1 MRNPLVKAENKTPT
15 PSKLPVQPEVEQP
28 GLSRLREAVAN
39 YLEPRLP
46 QRGKL
51 RQDVVAGLTSA
62 IGNVP
67 EGMADSLLVGV
78 NPIYGLYA
86 SIMGPFIGGLFSST
100 QLMMVATTSAT
111 SLAAGQALI
120 NLPAEQRDNV
130 LFLMVIL
137 IGVFQIVFGLLKL
150 GQLTRFVSYSVMTGF
165 LAGLAMLLILSQLP
179 TAAGYAATGSNK
191 LTQAIDLLLHVT
203 EINFISLAF
212 AVLTLILAVMLS
224 RTRLGHFA
232 SIVAIAIPSLLVFFF
247 PLGSVEIV
255 RDISE
260 IPRGFPTP
268 VLPDFSNTL
277 NVVSAAASIALIIIV
292 QAAGVSQSV
301 PNPDGAPRSLS
312 RDIVAQGAAN
322 IASGFFRGLPVGGS
336 LSGTSFGLV
345 AGARTRWALIFTGL
359 WMAVIVLIIP
369 GLVGY
374 IAMPALG
381 ALLVLAGFRSL
392 KPSDISSVWSTG
404 WASRIAALVTFIS
417 TLILPIQLAVGLGV
431 LLSAVLYINK
441 SSTDVSLVQLVKR
454 PDGLIEERN
463 APKELSS
470 DEVTVLD
477 IYGHL
482 FYAGARTL
490 ERLLPVPEG
499 THHPVVVLRM
509 RGYNHFG
516 ATLLDV
522 LSDYAEKLKAVGGR
536 LYLSGMSEAAYDQVV
551 ESGRIR
557 LMGPVHGYEA
567 EPVVWESTTDA
578 VTDARTWLVGQHS
591 KTPAETD
598 AAANKAQPKP

>member
-1 MRNPLVKAENKTPT
+1 MDTT
-15 PSKLPVQPEVEQP
+15 SKLPLEPEVEQP

-39 YLEPRLP
+39 YLEPRVA
-46 QRGKL
+46 QAGKL

-78 NPIYGLYA
+78 NPVYGLYA
-86 SIMGPFIGGLFSST
+86 SLVGPLVGGLFSST
-100 QLMMVATTSAT
+100 QLMMVTTTSAAA
-111 SLAAGQALI
+111 LASGQALI
-120 NLPAEQRDNV
+120 SFAGDERDNA

-165 LAGLAMLLILSQLP
+165 LAGLAILLILSQLP
-179 TAAGYAATGSNK
+179 TAAGYEAAGSNK
-191 LTQAIDLLLHVT
+191 LTQAIDLLLHIAH
-203 EINFISLAF
+203 INVLSLVLA
-212 AVLTLILAVMLS
+212 ALTLILAVILS

-232 SIVAIAIPSLLVFFF
+232 SIVAIAIPSLLVFF
-247 PLGSVEIV
+247 LQLDNVEIV

-268 VLPDFSNTL
+268 VLPDFSEAL
-277 NVVSAAASIALIIIV
+277 NVASGAASIALIILV

-301 PNPDGAPRSLS
+301 PNPNGAPRNIS

-336 LSGTSFGLV
+336 LSGTSFALV
-345 AGARTRWALIFTGL
+345 AGARSRWALIFTGL

-369 GLVGY
+369 GLVGF

-381 ALLVLAGFRSL
+381 ALLILAGFRSL

-404 WASRIAALVTFIS
+404 WGSRIAAIVTFIG

-431 LLSAVLYINK
+431 LLSSLLYINQ
-441 SSTDVSLVQLVKR
+441 SSTDVSLVRLVKR
-454 PDGLIEERN
+454 PDGQIEELK
-463 APKELSS
+463 APKKLSS
-470 DEVTVLD
+470 HEVTVLD

-490 ERLLPVPEG
+490 EQQLPAPEG
-499 THHPVVVLRM
+499 SQSPVVVLRL
-509 RGYNHFG
+509 RGYNSLG

-522 LSDYAEKLKAVGGR
+522 LSDYAEKLQAVGGR
-536 LYLSGMSEAAYDQVV
+536 LYLSGMSEAAYEQVV
-551 ESGRIR
+551 DSGRIE
-557 LMGPVHGYEA
+557 LMGPVHAYEA
-567 EPVVWESTTDA
+567 EPVIWESTSEA
-578 VTDARTWLVGQHS
+578 VTDARTWLVGRRHEPGDS
-591 KTPAETD
+591 EVD
-598 AAANKAQPKP
+598 ASDR

>member
-1 MRNPLVKAENKTPT
+1 MDAT
-15 PSKLPVQPEVEQP
+15 SKLPVQPEVEQP

-39 YLEPRLP
+39 SLEPRLP
-46 QRGKL
+46 HPGRL

-62 IGNVP
+62 LGNVP

-86 SIMGPFIGGLFSST
+86 SLVGPLIGGIFSST

-111 SLAAGQALI
+111 SLAAGQALLH
-120 NLPAEQRDNV
+120 LPAEQRDNV

-137 IGVFQIVFGLLKL
+137 IGVFQVLFGLLKL

-191 LTQAIDLLLHVT
+191 LTQAIDLILHVT
-203 EINFISLAF
+203 EINFLSLAL
-212 AVLTLILAVMLS
+212 AVLTLILAVLLS

-232 SIVAIAIPSLLVFFF
+232 SIVAIAIPSLLVVFFQ
-247 PLGSVEIV
+247 LNSVEIV

-268 VLPDFSNTL
+268 VLPDFSQAL
-277 NVVSAAASIALIIIV
+277 NVASMAASIALIIIV

-301 PNPDGAPRSLS
+301 PNPDGAPRSIS

-336 LSGTSFGLV
+336 LSGTSFALV
-345 AGARTRWALIFTGL
+345 AGASSRWAMIFTGL
-359 WMAVIVLIIP
+359 WMAVIVLLIP
-369 GLVGY
+369 AIVGY

-381 ALLVLAGFRSL
+381 ALLILAGFRSL
-392 KPSDISSVWSTG
+392 KPSDIESVWDTG
-404 WASRIAALVTFIS
+404 WPSRIAAIVTFIG

-454 PDGLIEERN
+454 PDGQIEEHK
-463 APKELSS
+463 APQKLSS
-470 DEVTVLD
+470 HDVMVFD

-490 ERLLPVPEG
+490 ERQLPDPNG
-499 THHPVVVLRM
+499 TESPVVVLRM
-509 RGYNHFG
+509 RGYNELG
-516 ATLLDV
+516 ATMIDV
-522 LSDYAEKLKAVGGR
+522 LSDYAEKLKNVDGR
-536 LYLSGMSEAAYDQVV
+536 LYLSGLSKTAYDQVKRADTL
-551 ESGRIR
+551 E
-557 LMGPVHGYEA
+557 LTGPVHAYGA
-567 EPVVWESTTDA
+567 EPIIWQSTSDA
-578 VTDARTWLVGQHS
+578 ANDARTWLVGQRQQTS
-591 KTPAETD
+591 ASNDTKGNGAG
-598 AAANKAQPKP
+598 

>member
-1 MRNPLVKAENKTPT
+1 MDAT
-15 PSKLPVQPEVEQP
+15 SKLPVQPEIEQP

-39 YLEPRLP
+39 SLEPRLP
-46 QRGKL
+46 HPGKL

-78 NPIYGLYA
+78 SPIYGLYA
-86 SIMGPFIGGLFSST
+86 SLVGPLIGGIFSST

-111 SLAAGQALI
+111 SLAAGQALLH
-120 NLPAEQRDNV
+120 LPAAQRDNV

-137 IGVFQIVFGLLKL
+137 IGVFQVLFGLLKL

-203 EINFISLAF
+203 EINFLSLVL
-212 AVLTLILAVMLS
+212 AVLTLILAVLLS

-232 SIVAIAIPSLLVFFF
+232 SIVAIAIPSLLVLFFQ
-247 PLGSVEIV
+247 LNSVEIV

-260 IPRGFPTP
+260 IPRGFPMP
-268 VLPDFSNTL
+268 VLPDFSQTL
-277 NVVSAAASIALIIIV
+277 NVASMSASIALIIIV

-301 PNPDGAPRSLS
+301 PNPDGAPRSIS
-312 RDIVAQGAAN
+312 RDIMAQGAAN

-336 LSGTSFGLV
+336 LSGTSFALV
-345 AGARTRWALIFTGL
+345 AGASSRWAMIFTGL
-359 WMAVIVLIIP
+359 WMAVIVLLIP
-369 GLVGY
+369 ALVGY

-381 ALLVLAGFRSL
+381 ALLILAGFRSL
-392 KPSDISSVWSTG
+392 KPSDIESVWDTG
-404 WASRIAALVTFIS
+404 WPSRIAAIVTFIG

-454 PDGLIEERN
+454 PDGQIEEHK
-463 APKELSS
+463 APQKLSS
-470 DEVTVLD
+470 HDVMVFD

-490 ERLLPVPEG
+490 ERQLPDPNG
-499 THHPVVVLRM
+499 TESPVVVLRM
-509 RGYNHFG
+509 RGYNELG
-516 ATLLDV
+516 ATMIDV
-522 LSDYAEKLKAVGGR
+522 LSDYAEKLKNVGGR
-536 LYLSGMSEAAYDQVV
+536 LYLSGLSKTAYDQVRRADTL
-551 ESGRIR
+551 E
-557 LMGPVHGYEA
+557 LTGPVHAYGA
-567 EPVVWESTTDA
+567 EPVIWQSTSDA
-578 VTDARTWLVGQHS
+578 ANDARTWLVGQRQQTS
-591 KTPAETD
+591 ASNDTKGNGAG
-598 AAANKAQPKP
+598 

>member
-1 MRNPLVKAENKTPT
+1 MDKT
-15 PSKLPVQPEVEQP
+15 SKLPLEPEVEQP

-39 YLEPRLP
+39 YLEPRVA
-46 QRGKL
+46 QAGKL

-78 NPIYGLYA
+78 NPVYGLYA
-86 SIMGPFIGGLFSST
+86 SLVGPLVGGLFSST
-100 QLMMVATTSAT
+100 QLMMVTTTSAAA
-111 SLAAGQALI
+111 LASGQALI
-120 NLPAEQRDNV
+120 NFAGDERDNA

-179 TAAGYAATGSNK
+179 TAAGYEAAGSNK
-191 LTQAIDLLLHVT
+191 LTQAIDLLLHIAD
-203 EINFISLAF
+203 INVLSLVLA
-212 AVLTLILAVMLS
+212 ALTLILAVALS

-232 SIVAIAIPSLLVFFF
+232 SIVAIAIPSLLVFF
-247 PLGSVEIV
+247 LQLDTVEIV

-268 VLPDFSNTL
+268 LLPDFSEAL
-277 NVVSAAASIALIIIV
+277 NVASGAASIALIILV

-301 PNPDGAPRSLS
+301 PNPDGAPRSIS

-336 LSGTSFGLV
+336 LSGTSFALV
-345 AGARTRWALIFTGL
+345 AGARSRWALIFTGL

-381 ALLVLAGFRSL
+381 ALLILAGFRSL

-404 WASRIAALVTFIS
+404 WGSRIAAIVTFIS

-431 LLSAVLYINK
+431 LLSSLLYINQ
-441 SSTDVSLVQLVKR
+441 SSTDVSLVRLVKR
-454 PDGLIEERN
+454 PDGQIEELK
-463 APKELSS
+463 APKKLSS
-470 DEVTVLD
+470 HEVTVLD

-490 ERLLPVPEG
+490 EQQLPAPEG
-499 THHPVVVLRM
+499 SQSPVVVLRL
-509 RGYNHFG
+509 RGYNSLG

-536 LYLSGMSEAAYDQVV
+536 LYLSGMSEAAHEQVV
-551 ESGRIR
+551 DSGRIE
-557 LMGPVHGYEA
+557 LMGPVHAYEA
-567 EPVVWESTTDA
+567 EPVIWESTNEA
-578 VTDARTWLVGQHS
+578 VTDARTWLVGRRHEPGDS
-591 KTPAETD
+591 EED
-598 AAANKAQPKP
+598 ASDR

>member
-1 MRNPLVKAENKTPT
+1 MDTT
-15 PSKLPVQPEVEQP
+15 SKLPLEPEVEQP

-39 YLEPRLP
+39 YLEPRLA
-46 QRGKL
+46 QAGKL

-78 NPIYGLYA
+78 NPVYGLYA
-86 SIMGPFIGGLFSST
+86 SLVGPLVGGLFSST
-100 QLMMVATTSAT
+100 QLMMVTTTSAAA
-111 SLAAGQALI
+111 LASGQALI
-120 NLPAEQRDNV
+120 NFAGDERDNA

-179 TAAGYAATGSNK
+179 TAAGYEAAGSNK
-191 LTQAIDLLLHVT
+191 LAQAIDLLLHIAH
-203 EINFISLAF
+203 INVLSLVLA
-212 AVLTLILAVMLS
+212 ALTLILAVILS

-232 SIVAIAIPSLLVFFF
+232 SIVAIAIPSLLVFF
-247 PLGSVEIV
+247 LQLDNVEIV

-268 VLPDFSNTL
+268 VLPDFSEAL
-277 NVVSAAASIALIIIV
+277 NVASGAASIALIILV

-301 PNPDGAPRSLS
+301 PNPDGAPRSIS

-336 LSGTSFGLV
+336 LSGTSFALV
-345 AGARTRWALIFTGL
+345 AGARSRWALIFTGL

-381 ALLVLAGFRSL
+381 ALLILAGFRSL

-404 WASRIAALVTFIS
+404 WGSRIAAIVTFIG

-431 LLSAVLYINK
+431 LLSSLLYINQ
-441 SSTDVSLVQLVKR
+441 SSTDVSLVRLVKR
-454 PDGLIEERN
+454 PDGQIEELK
-463 APKELSS
+463 APKKLSS
-470 DEVTVLD
+470 HEVTVLD

-490 ERLLPVPEG
+490 EQQLPAPEG
-499 THHPVVVLRM
+499 SQSPVVVLRL
-509 RGYNHFG
+509 RGYNSLG

-522 LSDYAEKLKAVGGR
+522 LSDYAEKLQAVGGR
-536 LYLSGMSEAAYDQVV
+536 LYLSGMSEAAYEQVV
-551 ESGRIR
+551 DSGRIE
-557 LMGPVHGYEA
+557 LMGPVHAYEA
-567 EPVVWESTTDA
+567 EPVIWESTSEA
-578 VTDARTWLVGQHS
+578 VTDARTWLVGRRHEPGDS
-591 KTPAETD
+591 EVD
-598 AAANKAQPKP
+598 ASDR

>member
-1 MRNPLVKAENKTPT
+1 MKAENKMDAT
-15 PSKLPVQPEVEQP
+15 SKLPVQPEVEQP

-46 QRGKL
+46 HPGKL

-78 NPIYGLYA
+78 NPVYGLYA
-86 SIMGPFIGGLFSST
+86 SLMGPLVGGIFSST

-111 SLAAGQALI
+111 SLAAGQALLH
-120 NLPAEQRDNV
+120 LPSEQRDNA

-137 IGVFQIVFGLLKL
+137 VGVFQILFGLLKL

-179 TAAGYAATGSNK
+179 TAAGYDATGGNK

-203 EINFISLAF
+203 EINFLSLAL
-212 AVLTLILAVMLS
+212 AVLTMILAVILS

-232 SIVAIAIPSLLVFFF
+232 SIVAIAIPSLVVLFFQ
-247 PLGSVEIV
+247 LGSVEIV

-268 VLPDFSNTL
+268 VLPDFSETL
-277 NVVSAAASIALIIIV
+277 NVASAAASIALIIIV

-301 PNPDGAPRSLS
+301 PNPDGAPRSIS

-336 LSGTSFGLV
+336 LSGTSFALV

-381 ALLVLAGFRSL
+381 ALLILAGFRSL

-404 WASRIAALVTFIS
+404 WGSRIAALVTFIS

-431 LLSAVLYINK
+431 LLSALLYINK

-463 APKELSS
+463 APKKLSS
-470 DEVTVLD
+470 HEVTVLD

-490 ERLLPVPEG
+490 ERQLPAPEG
-499 THHPVVVLRM
+499 TQSPVVVLRM

-522 LSDYAEKLKAVGGR
+522 LSDYAEKLKAVDGR
-536 LYLSGMSEAAYDQVV
+536 LYLSGMSESAYDQVV
-551 ESGRIR
+551 ESGRIK
-557 LMGPVHGYEA
+557 LMGPVHAYEA

-578 VTDARTWLVGQHS
+578 VTDARTWLVGQRNEGS
-591 KTPAETD
+591 SSRSSEGNAGRGESP
-598 AAANKAQPKP
+598 

>member
-1 MRNPLVKAENKTPT
+1 MQQPENKMDTR
-15 PSKLPVQPEVEQP
+15 SKSPVQPVEQP
-28 GLSRLREAVAN
+28 GLSRLRESVAN

-46 QRGKL
+46 HPGKL

-111 SLAAGQALI
+111 SLAAGQALLH
-120 NLPAEQRDNV
+120 LPAEQRDNV

-137 IGVFQIVFGLLKL
+137 IGVFQILFGLLKL

-179 TAAGYAATGSNK
+179 TAAGYTAAGSNK
-191 LTQAIDLLLHVT
+191 LTQAIDLLLHIT
-203 EINFISLAF
+203 DINVLSLAL
-212 AVLTLILAVMLS
+212 AVLTLTLAVLLS

-232 SIVAIAIPSLLVFFF
+232 SIAAIAIPSLLVLFFQ
-247 PLGSVEIV
+247 LDNVAIV
-255 RDISE
+255 RDIRE
-260 IPRGFPTP
+260 IPRGFPMP
-268 VLPDFSNTL
+268 ILPEFSETL
-277 NVVSAAASIALIIIV
+277 NVVSVAASIALIIIV

-301 PNPDGAPRSLS
+301 PNPDGAPRSIS

-336 LSGTSFGLV
+336 LSGTSFALV
-345 AGARTRWALIFTGL
+345 AGARTRWAPILTGL

-369 GLVGY
+369 GIVGY

-381 ALLVLAGFRSL
+381 ALLILAGFRSL

-404 WASRIAALVTFIS
+404 WRSRIAALVTFIG
-417 TLILPIQLAVGLGV
+417 TLILPIQLAVGVGV

-454 PDGLIEERN
+454 PDGRIEERN
-463 APKELSS
+463 APKTLSS
-470 DEVTVLD
+470 HEVTVLD

-490 ERLLPVPEG
+490 EQQLPVPEG
-499 THHPVVVLRM
+499 TQSPVVVLRM
-509 RGYNHFG
+509 RGYRQFG

-551 ESGRIR
+551 ESGRIK
-557 LMGPVHGYEA
+557 LMGPVHAYEA
-567 EPVVWESTTDA
+567 EPVIWESTTEA
-578 VTDARTWLVGQHS
+578 VTHARTWLVGQRDEGAIS
-591 KTPAETD
+591 SQAEKN
-598 AAANKAQPKP
+598 AAPEKSS

>member
-1 MRNPLVKAENKTPT
+1 MDKT
-15 PSKLPVQPEVEQP
+15 SKLPLEPEIEQP

-39 YLEPRLP
+39 YLEPRVA
-46 QRGKL
+46 QAGKL

-78 NPIYGLYA
+78 NPVYGLYA
-86 SIMGPFIGGLFSST
+86 SLVGPLVGGLFSST
-100 QLMMVATTSAT
+100 QLMMVTTTSAAA
-111 SLAAGQALI
+111 LASGQALI
-120 NLPAEQRDNV
+120 NFAGDERDNA

-179 TAAGYAATGSNK
+179 TAAGYEAAGSNK
-191 LTQAIDLLLHVT
+191 LTQAIDLLLHIAD
-203 EINFISLAF
+203 INVLSLVLA
-212 AVLTLILAVMLS
+212 ALTLILAVALS

-232 SIVAIAIPSLLVFFF
+232 SIVAIAIPSLLVFF
-247 PLGSVEIV
+247 LQLDTVEIV

-268 VLPDFSNTL
+268 LLPDFSEAL
-277 NVVSAAASIALIIIV
+277 NVASGAASIALIILV

-301 PNPDGAPRSLS
+301 PNPDGAPRSIS

-336 LSGTSFGLV
+336 LSGTSFALV
-345 AGARTRWALIFTGL
+345 AGARSRWALIFTGL

-381 ALLVLAGFRSL
+381 ALLILAGFRSL

-404 WASRIAALVTFIS
+404 WGSRIAAIVTFIS

-431 LLSAVLYINK
+431 LLSSLLYINQ
-441 SSTDVSLVQLVKR
+441 SSTDVSLVRLVKR
-454 PDGLIEERN
+454 PDGQIEELK
-463 APKELSS
+463 APKKLSS
-470 DEVTVLD
+470 HEVTVLD

-490 ERLLPVPEG
+490 EQQLPAPEG
-499 THHPVVVLRM
+499 SQSPVVVLRL
-509 RGYNHFG
+509 RGYNSLG

-536 LYLSGMSEAAYDQVV
+536 LYLSGMSEAAHEQVV
-551 ESGRIR
+551 DSGRIE
-557 LMGPVHGYEA
+557 LMGPVHAYEA
-567 EPVVWESTTDA
+567 EPVIWESTNEA
-578 VTDARTWLVGQHS
+578 VTDARTWLVGRRHEPS
-591 KTPAETD
+591 DSEVD
-598 AAANKAQPKP
+598 ASDR

>member
-1 MRNPLVKAENKTPT
+1 MDTT
-15 PSKLPVQPEVEQP
+15 SKLPLEPEVEQP

-39 YLEPRLP
+39 YLEPRLA
-46 QRGKL
+46 QAGKL

-78 NPIYGLYA
+78 NPVYGLYA
-86 SIMGPFIGGLFSST
+86 SLVGPLVGGLFSST
-100 QLMMVATTSAT
+100 QLMMVTTTSAAA
-111 SLAAGQALI
+111 LASGQALI
-120 NLPAEQRDNV
+120 SFAGDERDNA

-179 TAAGYAATGSNK
+179 TAAGYEAAGSNK
-191 LTQAIDLLLHVT
+191 LAQAIDLLLHIAH
-203 EINFISLAF
+203 INVLSLVLA
-212 AVLTLILAVMLS
+212 ALTLILAVILS

-232 SIVAIAIPSLLVFFF
+232 SIVAIAIPSLLVFF
-247 PLGSVEIV
+247 LQLDNVEIV

-268 VLPDFSNTL
+268 VLPDFSEAL
-277 NVVSAAASIALIIIV
+277 NVASGAASIALIILV

-301 PNPDGAPRSLS
+301 PNPNGAPRNIS

-336 LSGTSFGLV
+336 LSGTSFALV
-345 AGARTRWALIFTGL
+345 AGARSRWALIFTGL

-381 ALLVLAGFRSL
+381 ALLILAGFRSL

-404 WASRIAALVTFIS
+404 WGSRIAAIVTFIG

-431 LLSAVLYINK
+431 LLSSLLYINQ
-441 SSTDVSLVQLVKR
+441 SSTDVSLVRLVKR
-454 PDGLIEERN
+454 PDGQIEELK
-463 APKELSS
+463 APKKLSS
-470 DEVTVLD
+470 HEVTVLD

-490 ERLLPVPEG
+490 EQQLPAPEG
-499 THHPVVVLRM
+499 SQSPVVVLRL
-509 RGYNHFG
+509 RGYNSLG

-522 LSDYAEKLKAVGGR
+522 LSDYAEKLQAVGGR
-536 LYLSGMSEAAYDQVV
+536 LYLSGMSEAAYEQVV
-551 ESGRIR
+551 DSGRIE
-557 LMGPVHGYEA
+557 LMGPVHAYEA
-567 EPVVWESTTDA
+567 EPVIWESTSEA
-578 VTDARTWLVGQHS
+578 VTDARTWLVGRRHEPGNS
-591 KTPAETD
+591 EVD
-598 AAANKAQPKP
+598 ASDR

>member
-1 MRNPLVKAENKTPT
+1 MKAESKIDTT
-15 PSKLPVQPEVEQP
+15 SKLPVQPEIEQP

-39 YLEPRLP
+39 YLEPGLA
-46 QRGKL
+46 QAGKL
-51 RQDVVAGLTSA
+51 RQDAIAGLTSA

-78 NPIYGLYA
+78 NPVYGLYA
-86 SIMGPFIGGLFSST
+86 SLVGPLIGALFSST
-100 QLMMVATTSAT
+100 QLMMVTTTSAA
-111 SLAAGQALI
+111 SLASGQALI
-120 NLPAEQRDNV
+120 NFAGDIRDNA

-165 LAGLAMLLILSQLP
+165 LAGLAVLLILSQLT
-179 TAAGYAATGSNK
+179 TAAGYEATGSNK
-191 LTQAIDLLLHVT
+191 LTQAIDLLLHVI
-203 EINFISLAF
+203 EINFLSLAL
-212 AVLTLILAVMLS
+212 AVLTLILAVILT

-232 SIVAIAIPSLLVFFF
+232 SIVAIAIPSLLV
-247 PLGSVEIV
+247 LLLQLDSVEIV

-260 IPRGFPTP
+260 IPRGLPLP
-268 VLPDFSNTL
+268 VLPDFSEAL
-277 NVVSAAASIALIIIV
+277 NLVSGAASIALIILV

-301 PNPDGAPRSLS
+301 PNPDGAPRSIS

-336 LSGTSFGLV
+336 LSGTSFALI

-359 WMAVIVLIIP
+359 WMGVIVLIIP
-369 GLVGY
+369 GIVGY

-381 ALLVLAGFRSL
+381 ALLILAGFRSL

-404 WASRIAALVTFIS
+404 WQSRIAAIVTFIS

-431 LLSAVLYINK
+431 LLSALLYINH

-454 PDGLIEERN
+454 PDGQIEERK
-463 APKELSS
+463 APKKLSS
-470 DEVTVLD
+470 HEVTVLD

-490 ERLLPVPEG
+490 EQQLPAPDG
-499 THHPVVVLRM
+499 TQSPVVVLRM
-509 RGYNHFG
+509 RGYNSFG

-551 ESGRIR
+551 ESGRIK
-557 LMGPVHGYEA
+557 LMGPVHAYEA
-567 EPVVWESTTDA
+567 EPVIWESTTEA
-578 VTDARTWLVGQHS
+578 VADARTWLVGQRQES
-591 KTPAETD
+591 SDSQTD
-598 AAANKAQPKP
+598 PSNR

>member
-1 MRNPLVKAENKTPT
+1 MDTT
-15 PSKLPVQPEVEQP
+15 SKLPLEPEVEQP

-39 YLEPRLP
+39 YLEPRLA
-46 QRGKL
+46 QAGKL

-78 NPIYGLYA
+78 NPVYGLYA
-86 SIMGPFIGGLFSST
+86 SLVGPLVGGLFSST
-100 QLMMVATTSAT
+100 QLMMVTTTSAAA
-111 SLAAGQALI
+111 LASGQALI
-120 NLPAEQRDNV
+120 SFAGDERDNA

-179 TAAGYAATGSNK
+179 TAAGYEAAGSNK
-191 LTQAIDLLLHVT
+191 LAQAIDLLLHIAH
-203 EINFISLAF
+203 INVLSLVLA
-212 AVLTLILAVMLS
+212 ALTLILAVILS

-232 SIVAIAIPSLLVFFF
+232 SIFAIAIPSLLVFF
-247 PLGSVEIV
+247 LQLDTVEIV

-268 VLPDFSNTL
+268 VLPDFSEAL
-277 NVVSAAASIALIIIV
+277 NVASGAASIALIILV

-301 PNPDGAPRSLS
+301 PNPDGAPRSIS

-336 LSGTSFGLV
+336 LSGTSFALV
-345 AGARTRWALIFTGL
+345 AGARSRWALIFTGL

-381 ALLVLAGFRSL
+381 ALLILAGFRSL

-404 WASRIAALVTFIS
+404 WGSRIAAIVTFIG

-431 LLSAVLYINK
+431 LLSSLLYINQ
-441 SSTDVSLVQLVKR
+441 SSTDVSLVRLVKR
-454 PDGLIEERN
+454 PDGQIEELR
-463 APKELSS
+463 APKKLSS
-470 DEVTVLD
+470 QEVTVLD

-490 ERLLPVPEG
+490 EQQLPAPEG
-499 THHPVVVLRM
+499 SQSPVVVLRL
-509 RGYNHFG
+509 RGYNSLG

-522 LSDYAEKLKAVGGR
+522 LSDYAEKLQAVGGR
-536 LYLSGMSEAAYDQVV
+536 LYLSGMSEAAYEQVV
-551 ESGRIR
+551 DSGRIE
-557 LMGPVHGYEA
+557 LMGPVHAYEA
-567 EPVVWESTTDA
+567 EPVIWESTSEA
-578 VTDARTWLVGQHS
+578 VTDARTWLVGRRHEPGDS
-591 KTPAETD
+591 EVD
-598 AAANKAQPKP
+598 ASDR

>member
-1 MRNPLVKAENKTPT
+1 MDTT
-15 PSKLPVQPEVEQP
+15 SKLPLEPEVEQP

-39 YLEPRLP
+39 YLEPRLA
-46 QRGKL
+46 QAGKL

-78 NPIYGLYA
+78 NPVYGLYA
-86 SIMGPFIGGLFSST
+86 SLVGPLVGGLFSST
-100 QLMMVATTSAT
+100 QLMMVTTTSAAA
-111 SLAAGQALI
+111 LASGQALI
-120 NLPAEQRDNV
+120 NFAGDERDNA

-179 TAAGYAATGSNK
+179 TAAGYEAAGSNK
-191 LTQAIDLLLHVT
+191 LAQAIDLLLHIAH
-203 EINFISLAF
+203 INVLSLVLA
-212 AVLTLILAVMLS
+212 ALTLILAVILS

-232 SIVAIAIPSLLVFFF
+232 SIVAIAIPSLLVFF
-247 PLGSVEIV
+247 LQLDNVEIV

-268 VLPDFSNTL
+268 VLPDFSEAL
-277 NVVSAAASIALIIIV
+277 NVASGAASIALIILV

-301 PNPDGAPRSLS
+301 PNPNGAPRNISH
-312 RDIVAQGAAN
+312 DIVAQGAAN

-336 LSGTSFGLV
+336 LSGTSFALV
-345 AGARTRWALIFTGL
+345 AGARSRWALIFTGL

-381 ALLVLAGFRSL
+381 ALLILAGFRSL

-404 WASRIAALVTFIS
+404 WGSRIAAIVTFIG

-431 LLSAVLYINK
+431 LLSSLLYINQ
-441 SSTDVSLVQLVKR
+441 SSTDVSLVRLVKR
-454 PDGLIEERN
+454 PDGQIEELR
-463 APKELSS
+463 APKKLSS
-470 DEVTVLD
+470 QEVTVLD

-490 ERLLPVPEG
+490 EQQLPAPEG
-499 THHPVVVLRM
+499 SQSPVVVLRL
-509 RGYNHFG
+509 RGYNSLG

-522 LSDYAEKLKAVGGR
+522 LSDYAEKLQAVGGR
-536 LYLSGMSEAAYDQVV
+536 LYLSGMSEAAYEQVV
-551 ESGRIR
+551 DSGRIE
-557 LMGPVHGYEA
+557 LMGPVHAYEA
-567 EPVVWESTTDA
+567 EPVIWESTSEA
-578 VTDARTWLVGQHS
+578 VTDARTWLVGRRHEPGDS
-591 KTPAETD
+591 EVD
-598 AAANKAQPKP
+598 ASDR

>member
-1 MRNPLVKAENKTPT
+1 MDST
-15 PSKLPVQPEVEQP
+15 SKLPVQPEVEQP

-46 QRGKL
+46 QPGKL

-86 SIMGPFIGGLFSST
+86 SIMGPFIGGIFSST

-111 SLAAGQALI
+111 SLAAGQALL

-130 LFLMVIL
+130 LFLIVIL

-203 EINFISLAF
+203 EINFLSLAL
-212 AVLTLILAVMLS
+212 AILTLILAVILS

-232 SIVAIAIPSLLVFFF
+232 SIAAIAIPSLLVLFFQ
-247 PLGSVEIV
+247 LNSVEIV

-268 VLPDFSNTL
+268 VLPDFSETL
-277 NVVSAAASIALIIIV
+277 NVVSVAASIALIIIV

-301 PNPDGAPRSLS
+301 PNPDGAPRSIS

-322 IASGFFRGLPVGGS
+322 IAAGFFRGLPVGGS
-336 LSGTSFGLV
+336 LSGTSFALV

-369 GLVGY
+369 GIVGY

-381 ALLVLAGFRSL
+381 ALLILAGFRSL

-404 WASRIAALVTFIS
+404 WSSRIAAIVTFIS

-431 LLSAVLYINK
+431 LLSALLYINQ

-463 APKELSS
+463 APKKLSS
-470 DEVTVLD
+470 HEVTVLD

-490 ERLLPVPEG
+490 EQQLPAPEG
-499 THHPVVVLRM
+499 TQSPVVVLRM
-509 RGYNHFG
+509 RGYNSFG

-551 ESGRIR
+551 ESGRIK
-557 LMGPVHGYEA
+557 LMGPVHAYEA
-567 EPVVWESTTDA
+567 EPVIWESTTEA
-578 VTDARTWLVGQHS
+578 VADARTWLVGQR
-591 KTPAETD
+591 PETNNLQAD
-598 AAANKAQPKP
+598 KSNRSSEIGGVSE

>member
-1 MRNPLVKAENKTPT
+1 MDTT
-15 PSKLPVQPEVEQP
+15 SKLPVQPEIEQP

-46 QRGKL
+46 HPGKL

-78 NPIYGLYA
+78 NPVYGLYA
-86 SIMGPFIGGLFSST
+86 SIMGPFIGGMLSST

-111 SLAAGQALI
+111 SLAAGQMLI
-120 NLPAEQRDNV
+120 NLPAEQRDNA

-137 IGVFQIVFGLLKL
+137 IGVFQILFGLLKL

-179 TAAGYAATGSNK
+179 TAAGYAATGGNK
-191 LTQAIDLLLHVT
+191 LTQAIDLLLHIA
-203 EINFISLAF
+203 EINILSLAL
-212 AVLTLILAVMLS
+212 AVLTLILAVILS
-224 RTRLGHFA
+224 QTRLGHFA
-232 SIVAIAIPSLLVFFF
+232 SIVAIAVPSLLVLFFQ
-247 PLGSVEIV
+247 LEGVEIV

-268 VLPDFSNTL
+268 VLPEFSQAI
-277 NVVSAAASIALIIIV
+277 NVVSGAASIALIILV

-301 PNPDGAPRSLS
+301 PNADGAPRSIS

-322 IASGFFRGLPVGGS
+322 LASGFFRGLPVGGS
-336 LSGTSFGLV
+336 LSGTAFALV

-369 GLVGY
+369 GIVGY

-381 ALLVLAGFRSL
+381 ALLILAGFRSL

-404 WASRIAALVTFIS
+404 WGSRIAALVTFIG

-431 LLSAVLYINK
+431 LLSAILYINN

-454 PDGLIEERN
+454 PDGQIEERN
-463 APKELSS
+463 APKKLSS
-470 DEVTVLD
+470 HEVTVLD

-490 ERLLPVPEG
+490 EGQLPAPEG
-499 THHPVVVLRM
+499 TQSPVVVLRM

-522 LSDYAEKLKAVGGR
+522 LSDYAEKLKSVGGR

-551 ESGRIR
+551 ESGRIK
-557 LMGPVHGYEA
+557 LMGPVHAYEA

-578 VTDARTWLVGQHS
+578 VTDARTWLVGQRP
-591 KTPAETD
+591 KTVADNDGAE
-598 AAANKAQPKP
+598 NPV

>member
-1 MRNPLVKAENKTPT
+1 MDTT
-15 PSKLPVQPEVEQP
+15 SKLPVEPEVEQP

-39 YLEPRLP
+39 YLEPRLA
-46 QRGKL
+46 QAGKL

-62 IGNVP
+62 VGNVP

-86 SIMGPFIGGLFSST
+86 SLVGPLIGGLFSST

-111 SLAAGQALI
+111 SLAAGQALL

-137 IGVFQIVFGLLKL
+137 IGVFQILFGLLKL

-191 LTQAIDLLLHVT
+191 LTQAIDLLLH
-203 EINFISLAF
+203 INQIKFLSLAL
-212 AVLTLILAVMLS
+212 ATLTLILAVLLS

-232 SIVAIAIPSLLVFFF
+232 SIAAIAIPSLLVFFF
-247 PLGSVEIV
+247 QLNSIEIV

-268 VLPDFSNTL
+268 VLPDFSGAL
-277 NVVSAAASIALIIIV
+277 NVASAAASIALIIIV

-301 PNPDGAPRSLS
+301 PNPDGAARSIS
-312 RDIVAQGAAN
+312 RDIMAQGAAN

-336 LSGTSFGLV
+336 LSGTSFALV
-345 AGARTRWALIFTGL
+345 AGARSRWALIFTGL
-359 WMAVIVLIIP
+359 WMGVIVLIIP
-369 GLVGY
+369 GIVGY

-381 ALLVLAGFRSL
+381 ALLILAGFRSL

-404 WASRIAALVTFIS
+404 WGSRIAALVTFIG

-431 LLSAVLYINK
+431 LLSAFLYINH
-441 SSTDVSLVQLVKR
+441 SSRDVSLVRLVKR
-454 PDGLIEERN
+454 PDGLIEEQK
-463 APKELSS
+463 APQKLSS
-470 DEVTVLD
+470 HEVMVFD

-490 ERLLPVPEG
+490 ERQLPDPNG
-499 THHPVVVLRM
+499 TESPVVVLRM
-509 RGYNHFG
+509 RGYNELG
-516 ATLLDV
+516 ATMIDV
-522 LSDYAEKLKAVGGR
+522 LADYAEKLKKVGGR
-536 LYLSGMSEAAYDQVV
+536 LYLSGLSKTAYDQVMRADTL
-551 ESGRIR
+551 E
-557 LMGPVHGYEA
+557 LTGPVHAYGA
-567 EPVVWESTTDA
+567 EPIIWQSTSNA
-578 VTDARTWLVGQHS
+578 ANDARMWLVGQRRKAS
-591 KTPAETD
+591 ETRDAEKH
-598 AAANKAQPKP
+598 AAQQKPTS

>member
-1 MRNPLVKAENKTPT
+1 MDTT
-15 PSKLPVQPEVEQP
+15 SKLPLEPEVEQP

-39 YLEPRLP
+39 YLEPRLA
-46 QRGKL
+46 QAGKL

-78 NPIYGLYA
+78 NPVYGLYA
-86 SIMGPFIGGLFSST
+86 SLVGPLVGGLFSST
-100 QLMMVATTSAT
+100 QLMMVTTTSAAA
-111 SLAAGQALI
+111 LASGQALI
-120 NLPAEQRDNV
+120 SFAGDERDNA

-179 TAAGYAATGSNK
+179 TAAGYEAAGSNK
-191 LTQAIDLLLHVT
+191 LAQAIDLLLHIAH
-203 EINFISLAF
+203 INVLSLVLA
-212 AVLTLILAVMLS
+212 ALTLILAVILS

-232 SIVAIAIPSLLVFFF
+232 SIVAIAIPSLLVFF
-247 PLGSVEIV
+247 LQLDTVEIV

-268 VLPDFSNTL
+268 VLPDFSEAL
-277 NVVSAAASIALIIIV
+277 NVASGAASIALIILV

-301 PNPDGAPRSLS
+301 PNPNGAPRNIS

-336 LSGTSFGLV
+336 LSGTSFALV
-345 AGARTRWALIFTGL
+345 AGARSRWALIFTGL

-381 ALLVLAGFRSL
+381 ALLILAGFRSL

-404 WASRIAALVTFIS
+404 WGSRIAAIVTFIG

-431 LLSAVLYINK
+431 LLSSLLYINQ
-441 SSTDVSLVQLVKR
+441 SSTDVSLVRLVKR
-454 PDGLIEERN
+454 PDGQIEELK
-463 APKELSS
+463 APKKLSS
-470 DEVTVLD
+470 HEVTVLD

-490 ERLLPVPEG
+490 EQQLPAPEG
-499 THHPVVVLRM
+499 SQSPVVVLRL
-509 RGYNHFG
+509 RGYNSLG

-522 LSDYAEKLKAVGGR
+522 LSDYAEKLQAVGGR
-536 LYLSGMSEAAYDQVV
+536 LYLSGMSEAAYEQVV
-551 ESGRIR
+551 DSGRIE
-557 LMGPVHGYEA
+557 LMGPVHAYEA
-567 EPVVWESTTDA
+567 EPVIWESTSEA
-578 VTDARTWLVGQHS
+578 VTDARTWLVGRRHEPGDS
-591 KTPAETD
+591 EVD
-598 AAANKAQPKP
+598 ASDR

>member
-1 MRNPLVKAENKTPT
+1 MRAGNKMDAT
-15 PSKLPVQPEVEQP
+15 SKLPVQPEVEQP
-28 GLSRLREAVAN
+28 GLSHLREAVAN

-46 QRGKL
+46 HPAKL

-62 IGNVP
+62 LGNVP

-111 SLAAGQALI
+111 SLATGQALLH
-120 NLPAEQRDNV
+120 LPLEQRDNV

-165 LAGLAMLLILSQLP
+165 LAGLAVLLILSQLP
-179 TAAGYAATGSNK
+179 TAVGYAPTGSNK

-203 EINFISLAF
+203 EINFLSLALAILTLVL
-212 AVLTLILAVMLS
+212 AVLLS

-232 SIVAIAIPSLLVFFF
+232 SIAAIAIPSLLVFFLPF
-247 PLGSVEIV
+247 DSVEIV

-268 VLPDFSNTL
+268 VLPDFSEVL
-277 NVVSAAASIALIIIV
+277 NVVSVAGSIALIIIV

-301 PNPDGAPRSLS
+301 PNPDGAPRSIS
-312 RDIVAQGAAN
+312 RDIMAQGAAN

-336 LSGTSFGLV
+336 LSATSFALV
-345 AGARTRWALIFTGL
+345 AGAGTRWAVIFTGL

-369 GLVGY
+369 SLVGY

-381 ALLVLAGFRSL
+381 ALLILAGFRSL

-404 WASRIAALVTFIS
+404 WGSRIAALVTFLGI
-417 TLILPIQLAVGLGV
+417 LILPIQLAVGLGV

-463 APKELSS
+463 APKKLAS
-470 DEVTVLD
+470 DEVMVLD

-490 ERLLPVPEG
+490 EGHLPAPEG

-509 RGYNHFG
+509 RGYNDLG

-522 LSDYAEKLKAVGGR
+522 LSDYAEKLNAVGGR

-551 ESGRIR
+551 ESGRIK

-567 EPVVWESTTDA
+567 ESVVWESTTDA
-578 VTDARTWLVGQHS
+578 VSDARTWLVGQHHEQS
-591 KTPAETD
+591 DTQSNTS
-598 AAANKAQPKP
+598 N

>member
-1 MRNPLVKAENKTPT
+1 MDTT
-15 PSKLPVQPEVEQP
+15 SKLPLEPEVEQP

-39 YLEPRLP
+39 YLEPRVA
-46 QRGKL
+46 QAGKL

-78 NPIYGLYA
+78 NPVYGLYA
-86 SIMGPFIGGLFSST
+86 SLVGPLVGGLFSST
-100 QLMMVATTSAT
+100 QLMMVTTTSAAA
-111 SLAAGQALI
+111 LASGQALI
-120 NLPAEQRDNV
+120 SFAGDERDNA

-179 TAAGYAATGSNK
+179 TAAGYEAAGSNK
-191 LTQAIDLLLHVT
+191 LTQAIDLLLHIAH
-203 EINFISLAF
+203 INVLSLVLA
-212 AVLTLILAVMLS
+212 ALTLILAVILS

-232 SIVAIAIPSLLVFFF
+232 SIVAIAIPSLLVFF
-247 PLGSVEIV
+247 LQLDNVEIV

-268 VLPDFSNTL
+268 VLPDFSEAL
-277 NVVSAAASIALIIIV
+277 NVASGAASIALIILV

-301 PNPDGAPRSLS
+301 PNPDGAPRSIS

-336 LSGTSFGLV
+336 LSGTSFALV
-345 AGARTRWALIFTGL
+345 AGARSRWALIFTGL

-381 ALLVLAGFRSL
+381 ALLILAGFRSL

-404 WASRIAALVTFIS
+404 WGSRIAAIVTFIG

-431 LLSAVLYINK
+431 LLSSLLYINQ
-441 SSTDVSLVQLVKR
+441 SSTDVSLVRLVKR
-454 PDGLIEERN
+454 PDGQIEELK
-463 APKELSS
+463 APKKLSS
-470 DEVTVLD
+470 HEVTVLD

-490 ERLLPVPEG
+490 EQQLPAPEG
-499 THHPVVVLRM
+499 SQSPVVVLRL
-509 RGYNHFG
+509 RGYNSLG

-522 LSDYAEKLKAVGGR
+522 LSDYAEKLQAVGGR
-536 LYLSGMSEAAYDQVV
+536 LYLSGMSEAAYEQVV
-551 ESGRIR
+551 DSGRIE
-557 LMGPVHGYEA
+557 LMGPVHAYEA
-567 EPVVWESTTDA
+567 EPVIWESTSEA
-578 VTDARTWLVGQHS
+578 VTDARTWLVGRRHEPGDS
-591 KTPAETD
+591 EVD
-598 AAANKAQPKP
+598 ASDR

>member
-1 MRNPLVKAENKTPT
+1 MDKT
-15 PSKLPVQPEVEQP
+15 SKLPVQPEVEQP

-46 QRGKL
+46 HPGKL

-86 SIMGPFIGGLFSST
+86 SIMGPFVGGLFSST

-120 NLPAEQRDNV
+120 NLPAEQRDNA
-130 LFLMVIL
+130 LFLVVIL
-137 IGVFQIVFGLLKL
+137 IGVFQIVFGLLRL

-191 LTQAIDLLLHVT
+191 LTQAIDLFLHVT
-203 EINFISLAF
+203 EINLLSLAL
-212 AVLTLILAVMLS
+212 AVLTLILAVILS

-232 SIVAIAIPSLLVFFF
+232 SIVAIAIPSLLVLFFQVN
-247 PLGSVEIV
+247 SVEIV

-260 IPRGFPTP
+260 IPRGFPSP
-268 VLPDFSNTL
+268 VLPDFSETL
-277 NVVSAAASIALIIIV
+277 NMVSTAASIALIIIV

-301 PNPDGAPRSLS
+301 PNPDGAPRTVS
-312 RDIVAQGAAN
+312 RDIVAQGVAN

-336 LSGTSFGLV
+336 LSGTSFALV
-345 AGARTRWALIFTGL
+345 AGARSRWALIFTGL

-369 GLVGY
+369 GIVSY

-381 ALLVLAGFRSL
+381 ALLILAGFRSL
-392 KPSDISSVWSTG
+392 KPSDIESVWDTG
-404 WASRIAALVTFIS
+404 WPSRIAAIVTFIG

-431 LLSAVLYINK
+431 LLSAVLYINH
-441 SSTDVSLVQLVKR
+441 SSRDVSLVQLRKR
-454 PDGLIEERN
+454 PDGQIEEHK
-463 APKELSS
+463 APQKLLSH
-470 DEVTVLD
+470 EVMVFD

-490 ERLLPVPEG
+490 ERQLPDPNG
-499 THHPVVVLRM
+499 TESPVVVLRM
-509 RGYNHFG
+509 RGYNELG
-516 ATLLDV
+516 ATMIDV
-522 LSDYAEKLKAVGGR
+522 LSDYAEKLKKVGGR
-536 LYLSGMSEAAYDQVV
+536 LYLSGLSKTVYDQVMRADTL
-551 ESGRIR
+551 E
-557 LMGPVHGYEA
+557 LTGPVHAYGA
-567 EPVVWESTTDA
+567 EPIIWQSTSDA
-578 VTDARTWLVGQHS
+578 ANDARTWLVGQREDKS
-591 KTPAETD
+591 SG
-598 AAANKAQPKP
+598 

>member
-1 MRNPLVKAENKTPT
+1 MDAT
-15 PSKLPVQPEVEQP
+15 SKLPVQPEIEQP

-46 QRGKL
+46 HPGKL

-78 NPIYGLYA
+78 NPVYGLYA
-86 SIMGPFIGGLFSST
+86 SIMGPFIGGMLSST

-111 SLAAGQALI
+111 SLAAGQMLI
-120 NLPAEQRDNV
+120 NLPAEQRDNA

-137 IGVFQIVFGLLKL
+137 IGVFQILFGLLKL

-179 TAAGYAATGSNK
+179 TAAGYAATGGNK
-191 LTQAIDLLLHVT
+191 LTQAIDLLLHIA
-203 EINFISLAF
+203 EINILSLAL
-212 AVLTLILAVMLS
+212 AVLTLILAVILS
-224 RTRLGHFA
+224 QTRLGHFA
-232 SIVAIAIPSLLVFFF
+232 SIVAIAVPSLLVLFFQ
-247 PLGSVEIV
+247 LEGVEIV

-268 VLPDFSNTL
+268 VLPEFSQAI
-277 NVVSAAASIALIIIV
+277 NVVSGAASIALIILV

-301 PNPDGAPRSLS
+301 PNADGAPRSIS

-322 IASGFFRGLPVGGS
+322 LASGFFRGLPVGGS
-336 LSGTSFGLV
+336 LSGTAFALV

-369 GLVGY
+369 GIVGY

-381 ALLVLAGFRSL
+381 ALLILAGFRSL

-404 WASRIAALVTFIS
+404 WGSRIAALVTFIG

-431 LLSAVLYINK
+431 LLSAILYINN

-454 PDGLIEERN
+454 PDGQIEERN
-463 APKELSS
+463 APKKLSS
-470 DEVTVLD
+470 HEVTVLD

-490 ERLLPVPEG
+490 EGQLPAPEG
-499 THHPVVVLRM
+499 TQSPVVVLRM

-522 LSDYAEKLKAVGGR
+522 LSDYAEKLKSVGGR

-551 ESGRIR
+551 ESGRIK
-557 LMGPVHGYEA
+557 LMGPVHAYEA

-578 VTDARTWLVGQHS
+578 VTDARTWLVGQRP
-591 KTPAETD
+591 KTVADNDGAE
-598 AAANKAQPKP
+598 NPV

>member
-1 MRNPLVKAENKTPT
+1 MDAT
-15 PSKLPVQPEVEQP
+15 SKLPVQPEIEQP

-39 YLEPRLP
+39 SLEPRLP
-46 QRGKL
+46 HPGKL

-78 NPIYGLYA
+78 SPIYGLYA
-86 SIMGPFIGGLFSST
+86 SLVGPLIGGIFSST

-111 SLAAGQALI
+111 SLAAGQALLH
-120 NLPAEQRDNV
+120 LPAAQRDNV

-137 IGVFQIVFGLLKL
+137 IGVFQVLFGLLKL

-203 EINFISLAF
+203 EINFLSLVL
-212 AVLTLILAVMLS
+212 AVLTLILAVLLS

-232 SIVAIAIPSLLVFFF
+232 SIVAIAIPSLLVLFFQ
-247 PLGSVEIV
+247 LNSVEIV

-260 IPRGFPTP
+260 IPRGFPMP
-268 VLPDFSNTL
+268 VLPDFSQTL
-277 NVVSAAASIALIIIV
+277 NVASMSASIALIIIV

-301 PNPDGAPRSLS
+301 PNPDGAPRSIS
-312 RDIVAQGAAN
+312 RDIMAQGAAN

-336 LSGTSFGLV
+336 LSGTSFALV
-345 AGARTRWALIFTGL
+345 AGASSRWAMIFTGL
-359 WMAVIVLIIP
+359 WMAVIVLLIP
-369 GLVGY
+369 ALVGY

-381 ALLVLAGFRSL
+381 ALLILAGFRSL
-392 KPSDISSVWSTG
+392 KPSDIESVWDTG
-404 WASRIAALVTFIS
+404 WPSRIAAIVTFIG

-454 PDGLIEERN
+454 PDGQIEEHK
-463 APKELSS
+463 APQKLSS
-470 DEVTVLD
+470 HDVMVFD

-490 ERLLPVPEG
+490 ERQLPDPNG
-499 THHPVVVLRM
+499 TESPVVVLRM
-509 RGYNHFG
+509 RGYNELG
-516 ATLLDV
+516 ATMIDV
-522 LSDYAEKLKAVGGR
+522 LSDYAEKLKNVGGR
-536 LYLSGMSEAAYDQVV
+536 LYLSGLSKTAYDQVRRADTL
-551 ESGRIR
+551 E
-557 LMGPVHGYEA
+557 LTGPVHAYGA
-567 EPVVWESTTDA
+567 EPVIWQSTSDA
-578 VTDARTWLVGQHS
+578 ANDARTWLVGQRQQTS
-591 KTPAETD
+591 ASNDTKGNGTG
-598 AAANKAQPKP
+598 

>member
-1 MRNPLVKAENKTPT
+1 MKIENRMDIT
-15 PSKLPVQPEVEQP
+15 SKPPIQPEVEQP

-46 QRGKL
+46 HPAKL

-86 SIMGPFIGGLFSST
+86 SIMGPFIGALFSST

-137 IGVFQIVFGLLKL
+137 IGVFQILFGLLKL

-179 TAAGYAATGSNK
+179 TAAGYTATGGNK
-191 LTQAIDLLLHVT
+191 LTQAIDLLLHVA
-203 EINFISLAF
+203 EINFLSLAL
-212 AVLTLILAVMLS
+212 AVLTVILAALLS

-232 SIVAIAIPSLLVFFF
+232 SIVAIAIPSLLVLFFQ
-247 PLGSVEIV
+247 LDSVAIV

-260 IPRGFPTP
+260 IPRGFPMP
-268 VLPDFSNTL
+268 ILPEFSETL
-277 NVVSAAASIALIIIV
+277 NVASAAASIALIIIV

-301 PNPDGAPRSLS
+301 PNPDGSSRSIS

-336 LSGTSFGLV
+336 LSGTSFALV
-345 AGARTRWALIFTGL
+345 AGARSRWALIFTGV

-369 GLVGY
+369 GIVGY

-381 ALLVLAGFRSL
+381 ALLILAGFRSL
-392 KPSDISSVWSTG
+392 KPSDIESVWDTG
-404 WASRIAALVTFIS
+404 WGSRIAALVTFIG

-441 SSTDVSLVQLVKR
+441 SSTDVSLVRLVKR
-454 PDGLIEERN
+454 PDGQIEEHKS
-463 APKELSS
+463 PQKLSS
-470 DEVTVLD
+470 HEVMVFD

-490 ERLLPVPEG
+490 EQLLPAPEG
-499 THHPVVVLRM
+499 TQSPVVVLRM
-509 RGYNHFG
+509 RGYNELG
-516 ATLLDV
+516 ATMIDV
-522 LSDYAEKLKAVGGR
+522 LSDYAEKLKKVGGR
-536 LYLSGMSEAAYDQVV
+536 LYLSGLSKTAYDQVMRADSL
-551 ESGRIR
+551 E
-557 LMGPVHGYEA
+557 LTGPVHAYGA
-567 EPVVWESTTDA
+567 EPIIWQSTSNA
-578 VTDARTWLVGQHS
+578 ANDARTWLVGQREDPS
-591 KTPAETD
+591 
-598 AAANKAQPKP
+598 NG

>member
-1 MRNPLVKAENKTPT
+1 MDKT
-15 PSKLPVQPEVEQP
+15 SKLPLEPEVEQP

-39 YLEPRLP
+39 YLEPRVA
-46 QRGKL
+46 QAGKL

-78 NPIYGLYA
+78 NPVYGLYA
-86 SIMGPFIGGLFSST
+86 SLVGPLVGGLFSST
-100 QLMMVATTSAT
+100 QLMMVTTTSAAA
-111 SLAAGQALI
+111 LASGQALI
-120 NLPAEQRDNV
+120 NFAGDERDNA

-179 TAAGYAATGSNK
+179 TAAGYEAAGSNK
-191 LTQAIDLLLHVT
+191 LTQAIDLLLHIAD
-203 EINFISLAF
+203 INVLSLVLA
-212 AVLTLILAVMLS
+212 ALTLILAVALS

-232 SIVAIAIPSLLVFFF
+232 SIVAIAIPSLLVFF
-247 PLGSVEIV
+247 LQLDTVEIV

-268 VLPDFSNTL
+268 LLPDFSEAL
-277 NVVSAAASIALIIIV
+277 NVASGAASIALIILV

-301 PNPDGAPRSLS
+301 PNPDGAPRSIS

-336 LSGTSFGLV
+336 LSGTSFALV
-345 AGARTRWALIFTGL
+345 AGARSRWALIFTGL

-381 ALLVLAGFRSL
+381 ALLILAGFRSL

-404 WASRIAALVTFIS
+404 WGSRIAAIVTFIS

-431 LLSAVLYINK
+431 LLSSLLYINQ
-441 SSTDVSLVQLVKR
+441 SSTDVSLVRLVKR
-454 PDGLIEERN
+454 PDGQIEELK
-463 APKELSS
+463 APKKLSS
-470 DEVTVLD
+470 HEVTVLD

-490 ERLLPVPEG
+490 EQQLPAPEG
-499 THHPVVVLRM
+499 SQSPVVVLRL
-509 RGYNHFG
+509 RGYNSLG

-536 LYLSGMSEAAYDQVV
+536 LYLSGMSEAAHEQVV
-551 ESGRIR
+551 DSGRIE
-557 LMGPVHGYEA
+557 LMGPVHAYEA
-567 EPVVWESTTDA
+567 EPVIWESTNEA
-578 VTDARTWLVGQHS
+578 VTDARTWLVGRRHEPS
-591 KTPAETD
+591 DSEVD
-598 AAANKAQPKP
+598 ASDR

>member
-1 MRNPLVKAENKTPT
+1 MQWLTNKMDAT
-15 PSKLPVQPEVEQP
+15 SKLPVQPEIEQP

-39 YLEPRLP
+39 SLEPRLP
-46 QRGKL
+46 HPGKL

-78 NPIYGLYA
+78 SPIYGLYA
-86 SIMGPFIGGLFSST
+86 SLVGPLIGGIFSST

-111 SLAAGQALI
+111 SLAAGQALLH
-120 NLPAEQRDNV
+120 LPAAQRDNV

-137 IGVFQIVFGLLKL
+137 IGVFQVLFGLLKL

-203 EINFISLAF
+203 EINFLSLVL
-212 AVLTLILAVMLS
+212 AVLTLILAVLLS

-232 SIVAIAIPSLLVFFF
+232 SIVAIAIPSLLVLFFQ
-247 PLGSVEIV
+247 LNSVEIV

-260 IPRGFPTP
+260 IPRGFPMP
-268 VLPDFSNTL
+268 VLPDFSQTL
-277 NVVSAAASIALIIIV
+277 NVASMSASIALIIIV

-301 PNPDGAPRSLS
+301 PNPDGAPRSIS
-312 RDIVAQGAAN
+312 RDIMAQGAAN

-336 LSGTSFGLV
+336 LSGTSFALV
-345 AGARTRWALIFTGL
+345 AGASSRWAMIFTGL
-359 WMAVIVLIIP
+359 WMAVIVLLIP
-369 GLVGY
+369 ALVGY

-381 ALLVLAGFRSL
+381 ALLILAGFRSL
-392 KPSDISSVWSTG
+392 KPSDIESVWDTG
-404 WASRIAALVTFIS
+404 WPSRIAAIVTFIG

-454 PDGLIEERN
+454 PDGQIEEHK
-463 APKELSS
+463 APQKLSS
-470 DEVTVLD
+470 HDVMVFD

-490 ERLLPVPEG
+490 ERQLPDPNG
-499 THHPVVVLRM
+499 TESPVVVLRM
-509 RGYNHFG
+509 RGYNELG
-516 ATLLDV
+516 ATMIDV
-522 LSDYAEKLKAVGGR
+522 LSDYAEKLKNVGGR
-536 LYLSGMSEAAYDQVV
+536 LYLSGLSKTAYDQVRRADTL
-551 ESGRIR
+551 E
-557 LMGPVHGYEA
+557 LTGPVHAYGA
-567 EPVVWESTTDA
+567 EPVIWQSTSDA
-578 VTDARTWLVGQHS
+578 ANDARTWLVGQRQQTS
-591 KTPAETD
+591 ASNDTKGNGTG
-598 AAANKAQPKP
+598 

>member
-1 MRNPLVKAENKTPT
+1 MMDTT
-15 PSKLPVQPEVEQP
+15 SKLPLEPEVEQP

-39 YLEPRLP
+39 YLEPRLA
-46 QRGKL
+46 QAGKL

-78 NPIYGLYA
+78 NPVYGLYA
-86 SIMGPFIGGLFSST
+86 SLVGPLVGGLFSST
-100 QLMMVATTSAT
+100 QLMMVTTTSAAA
-111 SLAAGQALI
+111 LASGQALI
-120 NLPAEQRDNV
+120 NFAGDERDNA

-179 TAAGYAATGSNK
+179 TAAGYEAAGSNK
-191 LTQAIDLLLHVT
+191 LAQAIDLLLHIAH
-203 EINFISLAF
+203 INVLSLVLA
-212 AVLTLILAVMLS
+212 ALTLILAVILS

-232 SIVAIAIPSLLVFFF
+232 SIVAIAIPSLLVFF
-247 PLGSVEIV
+247 LQLDNVEIV

-268 VLPDFSNTL
+268 VLPDFSEAL
-277 NVVSAAASIALIIIV
+277 NVASGAASIALIILV

-301 PNPDGAPRSLS
+301 PNPDGAPRSFS

-336 LSGTSFGLV
+336 LSGTSFALV
-345 AGARTRWALIFTGL
+345 AGARSRWALIFTGL

-369 GLVGY
+369 GLVGF

-381 ALLVLAGFRSL
+381 ALLILAGFRSL

-404 WASRIAALVTFIS
+404 WGSRIAAIVTFIG

-431 LLSAVLYINK
+431 LLSSLLYINQ
-441 SSTDVSLVQLVKR
+441 SSTDVSLVRLVKR
-454 PDGLIEERN
+454 PDGQIEELR
-463 APKELSS
+463 APKKLSS
-470 DEVTVLD
+470 QEVTVLD

-490 ERLLPVPEG
+490 EQQLPAPEG
-499 THHPVVVLRM
+499 SQSPVVVLRL
-509 RGYNHFG
+509 RGYNSLG

-522 LSDYAEKLKAVGGR
+522 LSDYAEKLQAVGGR
-536 LYLSGMSEAAYDQVV
+536 LYLSGMSEAAYEQVV
-551 ESGRIR
+551 DSGRIE
-557 LMGPVHGYEA
+557 LMGPVHAYEA
-567 EPVVWESTTDA
+567 EPVIWESTSEA
-578 VTDARTWLVGQHS
+578 VTDARTWLVGRRHEPGNS
-591 KTPAETD
+591 EVD
-598 AAANKAQPKP
+598 ASDR